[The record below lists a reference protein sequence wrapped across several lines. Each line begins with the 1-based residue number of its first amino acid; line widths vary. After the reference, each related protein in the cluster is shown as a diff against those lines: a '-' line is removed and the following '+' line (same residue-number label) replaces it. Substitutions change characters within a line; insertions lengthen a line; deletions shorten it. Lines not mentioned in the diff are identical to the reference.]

1 MKKTIALLLALV
13 LVVTM
18 AACGGKK
25 QYLSGTVADPGVI
38 GIGVPG
44 NMAETDPTRY
54 DGSLSARALL
64 GMLYEGLTAVDE
76 NGMAVGA
83 VAESWE
89 VSATEDAA
97 KRPVYT
103 FTLRQD
109 VCWSDGTP
117 VKAED
122 FITAWTR
129 VISGA
134 AESPYRYLFDVILG
148 AGDYENEESKLGLAA
163 TEDGKLQVTLEGDY
177 AGFPH
182 MLAAPAF
189 WPVREDGSAYN
200 GRYAVSG
207 SDESTLTLTPNTHYH
222 GAKTPAA
229 LTLKYY
235 YGDMAALEAL
245 AADGTLQATFGYAG
259 EDITPVTGSN
269 GVTICYVLNTER
281 LPDAAQRQQ
290 VIKLL
295 VGAEAEVS
303 LGRAVTLLTTADAPA
318 DAYAELAKAADL
330 TVNVLGYEEY
340 KAARAAGEYD
350 VLYLAVSTDYP
361 DAAVLPGWFVS
372 GSAGNYAK
380 YNNEEFDE
388 MLSKINAE
396 TDEAA
401 RADLIKGAEKVLEDD
416 GVLLRVGSGQTALY
430 CHAALTGIT
439 CDAAGLWDFGG
450 AAYTAG

>member
-25 QYLSGTVADPGVI
+25 QYLSGTVADPGVV

-89 VSATEDAA
+89 VS
-97 KRPVYT
+97 
-103 FTLRQD
+103 
-109 VCWSDGTP
+109 
-117 VKAED
+117 
-122 FITAWTR
+122 
-129 VISGA
+129 
-134 AESPYRYLFDVILG
+134 
-148 AGDYENEESKLGLAA
+148 A

-388 MLSKINAE
+388 MLSKINTE

-416 GVLLRVGSGQTALY
+416 GVLLRAGSGQTALY

-450 AAYTAG
+450 AAYAAG